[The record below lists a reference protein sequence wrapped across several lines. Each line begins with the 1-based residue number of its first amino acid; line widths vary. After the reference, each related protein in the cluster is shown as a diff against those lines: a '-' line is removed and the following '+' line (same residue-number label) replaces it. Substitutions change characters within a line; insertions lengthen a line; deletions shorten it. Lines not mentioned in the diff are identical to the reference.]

1 MLRTIPSVLG
11 GPRRWF
17 GDRVRHRKE
26 RSAVRLVVG
35 EVDRRSHDGAQA
47 DAPARRVF
55 HRGRRQ
61 HPETVDAEQRAAEHP
76 GAGRD
81 VRQDQTQDPVRRDR
95 SRGRVRVLRHQH
107 GGHNENQTELL
118 ARHGGGDAVRLAGA
132 GRVLRQARGGQEA
145 RRPRGRRRAVQ
156 QGRHGAVPDGRR
168 RDHGG
173 GLRGRGRGAGAA
185 KGPGGRRQDGRPQ
198 GAHPAGDAHAPAAGG
213 AQVGQRGLVRDQH
226 TGRGRPAA
234 GRRHTGGHGRLR
246 AVHRPGGGLRRHVPV
261 HVPHVR
267 GVRPGVPARLQRGV
281 RDGQQARRAR
291 VVGGHAAGAAPR
303 HRAQL
308 HVLRRAVLVRRVAD
322 RHVVGRRQHTGVR
335 AGDRAPAVR
344 RQQLSQQGRVG
355 HRHVQGRPE
364 AAERRR
370 RGPGARVARGRRER
384 RAAGR
389 AQGAQGPGEL
399 DRRAPAGPRGHH
411 GQRGRHVRRVGHR
424 AVHAAVHHVLVDDI
438 HQRPVPSERRAAAHV
453 RHEPVHRV
461 LGGARRVV
469 DPRDR
474 RVFGV
479 GAQFTG
485 RHAQRCVYLYIF
497 MYIMYETCA
506 RRHYVPDRLAYKCCY
521 VRSVFFFQSFFFTI
535 AILRV

>member
-1 MLRTIPSVLG
+1 MLRTIPYILG
-11 GPRRWF
+11 GPRRRF
-17 GDRVRHRKE
+17 GDCVRHREE
-26 RSAVRLVVG
+26 RSAVRFVIG

-55 HRGRRQ
+55 HRGRGQ
-61 HPETVDAEQRAAEHP
+61 HSETVDAKQRAEEHP

-81 VRQDQTQDPVRRDR
+81 VRQDQAQDPVRRDR
-95 SRGRVRVLRHQH
+95 PRGRVRVLRHQH
-107 GGHNENQTELL
+107 GGHHENQTELF
-118 ARHGGGDAVRLAGA
+118 AGHDGGDAVQLAGV
-132 GRVLRQARGGQEA
+132 GRVLRQVRGRQET
-145 RRPRGRRRAVQ
+145 RRPRDGRRAVQ
-156 QGRHGAVPDGRR
+156 QGHHVAVPDEGR

-185 KGPGGRRQDGRPQ
+185 EGPGGRQQEEQLQAAD
-198 GAHPAGDAHAPAAGG
+198 PAGHAHAPAAGG
-213 AQVGQRGLVRDQH
+213 PQVGQRGLVRDQH
-226 TGRGRPAA
+226 PDHGQGRRRR
-234 GRRHTGGHGRLR
+234 RRHTGGHGQLR
-246 AVHRPGGGLRRHVPV
+246 AVRRTRGRLRRDVPV

-267 GVRPGVPARLQRGV
+267 GVRPGVPAQLQQGV
-281 RDGQQARRAR
+281 RDGQQERRAR

-322 RHVVGRRQHTGVR
+322 RHVVERRQHTDIR
-335 AGDRAPAVR
+335 AGDRAAAVR
-344 RQQLSQQGRVG
+344 HQQLSQQGRVG

-370 RGPGARVARGRRER
+370 RGPGARVAGGQHER

-438 HQRPVPSERRAAAHV
+438 HQRQVPSERRTAAHV
-453 RHEPVHRV
+453 RHQQVHRV

-474 RVFGV
+474 RVFRV
-479 GAQFTG
+479 GAQFSG
-485 RHAQRCVYLYIF
+485 RHAQRCVYIIQD
-497 MYIMYETCA
+497 MCSTA
-506 RRHYVPDRLAYKCCY
+506 A
-521 VRSVFFFQSFFFTI
+521 T
-535 AILRV
+535 